1 MVRNRIIVSLAV
13 ILGCVTNAV
22 SFPSVLPIV
31 DLGYAVHQASLNKA
45 SGSQYYNFSNIRFGN
60 PPVGNLRFTA
70 PTLPTT
76 IDRNLNLGQ
85 HGAICP
91 QASPLWLE
99 LTSPQVIEAVLT
111 GQSLANI
118 TNQPIPDPSTLNR
131 SSFPEPDPRT
141 SEDCLFLDVVVPTSI
156 YSNRLANSFGG
167 RGAPVFVNIFGGGY
181 VIGDKNAQG
190 NPAGLLARSNDG
202 IIYVTFNYRLGL
214 YGFLPGH
221 EVAASGT
228 ANAALYDQELALQW
242 VQKYIH
248 LFGGDKD
255 RVTIVGDSS
264 GGGSVMHQITAYGG
278 LKGKVPFQQ
287 AIAQSPGYQPIPGC
301 VQQESIFQKT
311 LQSASQI
318 TGRNISTLRELRS
331 LSALD
336 LYYTNCLAIAVPTY
350 GLFTYSPVV
359 DGKFAPRLPS
369 ELLLTGQFDHSLNLM
384 LGHNADEGLLFTSP
398 YVQNNS
404 DLDNYVSSVFP
415 SASQDTVKYI
425 TEVLYPPVFDGSLG
439 YTSQIRRLDL
449 LFSELAFTCNT
460 RYMDLAFANKTYS
473 YLFSVPPA
481 LHGDDNQYLYFM
493 GNTSTLDFGVPIN
506 STLAEI
512 FQRYVTSFVTTGN
525 PNRPGLPHWSQ
536 YGADS
541 SVQNISF
548 QGISPATDT
557 VANERCTWWQ
567 QALYY

>member
-1 MVRNRIIVSLAV
+1 MTDIHPEIKS
-13 ILGCVTNAV
+13 
-22 SFPSVLPIV
+22 
-31 DLGYAVHQASLNKA
+31 
-45 SGSQYYNFSNIRFGN
+45 
-60 PPVGNLRFTA
+60 
-70 PTLPTT
+70 PT
-76 IDRNLNLGQ
+76 
-85 HGAICP
+85 
-91 QASPLWLE
+91 
-99 LTSPQVIEAVLT
+99 
-111 GQSLANI
+111 
-118 TNQPIPDPSTLNR
+118 
-131 SSFPEPDPRT
+131 
-141 SEDCLFLDVVVPTSI
+141 
-156 YSNRLANSFGG
+156 
-167 RGAPVFVNIFGGGY
+167 NIF
-181 VIGDKNAQG
+181 Q
-190 NPAGLLARSNDG
+190 
-202 IIYVTFNYRLGL
+202 
-214 YGFLPGH
+214 GFLPGH
-221 EVAASGT
+221 EVATNGA

-255 RVTIVGDSS
+255 QVTIVGDSS
-264 GGGSVMHQITAYGG
+264 GGGSVMHQVTAYGG

-287 AIAQSPGYQPIPGC
+287 AIAQSPGYQPIPGS
-301 VQQESIFQKT
+301 VQQESIFRKT

-318 TGRNISTLRELRS
+318 TGRNISTLQELRG

-350 GLFTYSPVV
+350 GLFTYGPVV

-404 DLDNYVSSVFP
+404 DFDNYVSSVFP
-415 SASQDTVKYI
+415 SASEETVNYI
-425 TEVLYPPVFDGSLG
+425 TEVLYPPVFDGSFG
-439 YTSQIRRLDL
+439 YTSQFRRLDL

-481 LHGDDNQYLYFM
+481 LHGDDNQYRKYLPLSYLINNSLSKHDNVIVYFT

-512 FQRYVTSFVTTGN
+512 FQHYVTSFVTTGN

-557 VANERCTWWQ
+557 VANVRCTWWQ